1 MSVKY
6 AMCIWNLGGT
16 ATLISRP
23 LFKDDF
29 FYIFRSDFMDKL
41 FNYEAIK
48 EWIPFIVKGLNITL
62 TIALVA
68 ALLGTI
74 LGIVLVIM
82 SKVKVTKG
90 LTIAYIDVFRGTP
103 LILQLSV
110 VYFAV
115 PQFLDRLF
123 NGVLEMNMDFQ
134 LSGLIAAFIT
144 FSLNSSAYIS
154 EIIRSGINSVDE
166 GELEAAKALGISK
179 FNMYKDI
186 ILPIAFK
193 NSFPSLMN
201 EFITLVKESSIV
213 SIIGIQDLIR
223 RQQIVTSQT
232 YMYFEPLII
241 VGIIYYIVIK
251 ILSFLGR
258 KVEVKLAHDRN

>member
-1 MSVKY
+1 MS
-6 AMCIWNLGGT
+6 N
-16 ATLISRP
+16 
-23 LFKDDF
+23 
-29 FYIFRSDFMDKL
+29 L

-48 EWIPFIVKGLNITL
+48 DWIPYISKGLSITL
-62 TIALVA
+62 LIAAVAAVFGVLLGIALVITA
-68 ALLGTI
+68 RI
-74 LGIVLVIM
+74 
-82 SKVKVTKG
+82 KVVNKLSTV
-90 LTIAYIDVFRGTP
+90 YIDIFRGTP

-115 PQFLDRLF
+115 PQFLDRVV
-123 NGVLEMNMDFQ
+123 NGMMGMNFDFQ
-134 LSGLIAAFIT
+134 ISGIIAAFIT
-144 FSLNSSAYIS
+144 FSLNSAAYIS
-154 EIIRSGINSVDE
+154 EIIRSGINSVDV

-179 FNMYKDI
+179 FHTYKDI

-232 YMYFEPLII
+232 YMYFEPLIV
-241 VGIIYYIVIK
+241 VGIIYYVVIK
-251 ILSFLGR
+251 LLSYAGR
-258 KVEVKLAHDRN
+258 KVEVKLAHGRS